1 MRGDRTDRMFDYL
14 PYDMVSGQWRGIV
27 FHGSSYGNAVSYT
40 DVHGTYDGIVCDSTD
55 VSRSKLQLYNSTV
68 HNCQGYGLKAVNS
81 AVDVRNCQITNT
93 LNDCVAVFGGK
104 VSLTHCTIAQFYPFD
119 SNRGVALRY
128 ANHDG
133 DTKLPL
139 ERMDCVNTIVTGY
152 GEDMV
157 MADDCSTE
165 GDSTVFNYS
174 FFNSLLRTRKV
185 DDNANIVGTVW
196 EDVKDTAEV
205 LGEKNFR
212 LVDIDMQ
219 RYDFHL
225 DSLSY
230 AIDKADKELS
240 LPLDRDGRQRGEL
253 PDIGC
258 YEFVKN
264 NEEQEQE

>member
-1 MRGDRTDRMFDYL
+1 M
-14 PYDMVSGQWRGIV
+14 
-27 FHGSSYGNAVSYT
+27 
-40 DVHGTYDGIVCDSTD
+40 
-55 VSRSKLQLYNSTV
+55 
-68 HNCQGYGLKAVNS
+68 
-81 AVDVRNCQITNT
+81 
-93 LNDCVAVFGGK
+93 
-104 VSLTHCTIAQFYPFD
+104 
-119 SNRGVALRY
+119 
-128 ANHDG
+128 
-133 DTKLPL
+133 
-139 ERMDCVNTIVTGY
+139 TGY

-174 FFNSLLRTRKV
+174 FVNSLLRTRKV